1 MQIHELNRKP
11 KVVGEQSVNEVDLVG
26 PTGIFAVG
34 KQVGK
39 ELLSKNFKSLYNSP
53 ALAAAQQAA
62 AQQSAAAS
70 AQKLTNP
77 GAFRRAMGNQAY
89 QVGSGVKPPVT
100 TAQQLQ
106 AVNANPA
113 VQQLVKNLSSQWAS
127 QSATLKK
134 SQPKTTPVTEA
145 PEIRFNSREL
155 VNNPQYANILKALQ
169 AKGID
174 PAAEIELEKQLSAWK
189 REFSSW
195 ADPRLATG
203 GVTIDTVRQDPETA
217 KLLDQA
223 LSKVAVAAQSGN
235 ANLEKEAAEEY
246 FNIAVAGIQAYIQNT
261 KNAAGSQRATAA
273 GGATANPASTDND
286 ILTQLQ
292 TAGIPV
298 TKVSLEKLGQLMAV
312 SSGSNTVRDT
322 GNEVLNAVARL
333 AGMRVTR

>member
-11 KVVGEQSVNEVDLVG
+11 KVVSEQSVNEVDLVG

-39 ELLSKNFKSLYNSP
+39 QLLSKNFKALYNSP
-53 ALAAAQQAA
+53 ALASAQQAA

-89 QVGSGVKPPVT
+89 QVGGGVKPPVT

-127 QSATLKK
+127 QSSTLKQK
-134 SQPKTTPVTEA
+134 QQPITSTTESAAQVDPREVVGDPKFAGMLQLLKRQGVDLAKEA
-145 PEIRFNSREL
+145 E
-155 VNNPQYANILKALQ
+155 V
-169 AKGID
+169 
-174 PAAEIELEKQLSAWK
+174 EKQLNSWK
-189 REFSSW
+189 VEFSSW
-195 ADPRLATG
+195 ANARLTTRGVSVDNIRDDKATA
-203 GVTIDTVRQDPETA
+203 DM
-217 KLLDQA
+217 LDA
-223 LSKVAVAAQSGN
+223 ASSKVAIAAQSGDT
-235 ANLEKEAAEEY
+235 NLEKAAAEEY
-246 FNIAVAGIQAYIQNT
+246 FNIAIAGIQAYIQNT

-292 TAGIPV
+292 NAGIPV
-298 TKVSLEKLGQLMAV
+298 TKVSLEKLGQLMAA

-322 GNEVLNAVARL
+322 GNEVLNAMARL